1 MFFPDR
7 LFEDARQLDV
17 HADDVDVRQDG
28 FKLLCERAIR
38 FEEERH
44 AAFDFP
50 PQGMDEGRMQQRF
63 AACEAHGLMMR
74 FGEQCVDA
82 GGDVFDA
89 QRVCHV
95 FKAAAARMCLDLAC
109 RVRAGRVFGVTVAA
123 REVAAF
129 KAHKNL
135 ATADIL
141 ALALDGRKN
150 LNEVFLQQ

>member
-1 MFFPDR
+1 
-7 LFEDARQLDV
+7 
-17 HADDVDVRQDG
+17 
-28 FKLLCERAIR
+28 
-38 FEEERH
+38 
-44 AAFDFP
+44 
-50 PQGMDEGRMQQRF
+50 MDEGRMQQRF

-95 FKAAAARMCLDLAC
+95 FKAAATRMCLDLA
-109 RVRAGRVFGVTVAA
+109 GRVSAGLILGVAVAA
-123 REVAAF
+123 VEVAAF
-129 KAHKNL
+129 EAHKNL
-135 ATADIL
+135 ATADIF